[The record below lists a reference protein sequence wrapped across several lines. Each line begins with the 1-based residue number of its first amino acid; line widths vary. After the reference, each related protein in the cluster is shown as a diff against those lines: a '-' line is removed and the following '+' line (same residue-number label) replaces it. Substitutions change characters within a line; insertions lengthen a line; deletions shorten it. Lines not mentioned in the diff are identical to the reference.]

1 MIVMAGR
8 GDSQGNRVERGWE
21 YLQQVKMVMG
31 EEMVVIGQINECVIE
46 EVVEMQKL
54 EMKM

>member
-1 MIVMAGR
+1 MADKEGSR
-8 GDSQGNRVERGWE
+8 GKKVERDWA

-31 EEMVVIGQINECVIE
+31 EEMVVRGWINECVIE

>member
-21 YLQQVKMVMG
+21 YLQQVRMVMG
-31 EEMVVIGQINECVIE
+31 EEMVVRGWINECVIE

>member
-1 MIVMAGR
+1 MAGR

-21 YLQQVKMVMG
+21 YLQQVRMVMG
-31 EEMVVIGQINECVIE
+31 EEMVVRGWINECVIE